1 MIDYRYYLTKE
12 EIVLLHKLEMKH
24 IEANQ
29 DNPNKL
35 WLLEDILI
43 DKLSK
48 KLSKITAKY
57 DELMDNNYGCYTGR
71 DKELIKQIE
80 IVLQREYTEK
90 VKYIHPFAVDKTIDN
105 LKDSTR
111 PSSIMFREAL
121 KKRLHLY
128 DNRDKLLKNVERL
141 HLLLENKK
149 HLTGNENIEL
159 QGRML
164 AVKSYYNLY
173 NTLKKYEKYLGPT
186 YKMQLSVLEECICED
201 IRLNN
206 NKEENNKVLTK
217 SKDN

>member
-1 MIDYRYYLTKE
+1 
-12 EIVLLHKLEMKH
+12 
-24 IEANQ
+24 
-29 DNPNKL
+29 
-35 WLLEDILI
+35 
-43 DKLSK
+43 
-48 KLSKITAKY
+48 
-57 DELMDNNYGCYTGR
+57 
-71 DKELIKQIE
+71 
-80 IVLQREYTEK
+80 
-90 VKYIHPFAVDKTIDN
+90 
-105 LKDSTR
+105 
-111 PSSIMFREAL
+111 MFREAL

-159 QGRML
+159 RGRML
-164 AVKSYYNLY
+164 AMKSYYNLY

-186 YKMQLSVLEECICED
+186 YKMQLSVLEACICED